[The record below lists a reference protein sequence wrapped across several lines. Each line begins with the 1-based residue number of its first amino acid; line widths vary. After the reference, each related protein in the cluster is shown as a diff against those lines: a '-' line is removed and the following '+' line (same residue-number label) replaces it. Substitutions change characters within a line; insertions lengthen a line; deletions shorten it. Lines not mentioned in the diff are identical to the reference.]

1 MQYNIAVTDS
11 ISSSDVFAWTSVQNI
26 IDSLNT
32 GDVPGIGGI
41 HVENPSD
48 TITINDTPTV
58 AGNTGYSRSFTET
71 INVSDVLTTFH
82 DGMLNTNMLNT
93 RLISVGSLEALRD
106 NVTIT

>member
-1 MQYNIAVTDS
+1 MG
-11 ISSSDVFAWTSVQNI
+11 
-26 IDSLNT
+26 T
-32 GDVPGIGGI
+32 GDTPGIGGI

-48 TITINDTPTV
+48 TIVIGDTPTI

-71 INVSDVLTTFH
+71 INVSDVLTTYH